1 MQNWS
6 AMEPTAEFDFARER
20 DDQRRQLR
28 AAILDAAASLLSD
41 RGLENMSVRAIASRV
56 GSSTKVIYSHF
67 GGKPGI
73 VDALYRDGFEQL
85 AVAVREAAN
94 GEGSAPERLG
104 RIAEAYRS
112 FALQSPALYELM
124 FGPRVRDLLPSP
136 QQRNPVLG
144 ASQVIADL
152 IRAGQADGTIQRGD
166 VHRQTKFLWSAYH
179 GTVSLELMNWF
190 DGDEAADNHRRLA
203 AAALQSLRA

>member
-1 MQNWS
+1 
-6 AMEPTAEFDFARER
+6 
-20 DDQRRQLR
+20 
-28 AAILDAAASLLSD
+28 
-41 RGLENMSVRAIASRV
+41 MSVRAIASRV

-73 VDALYRDGFEQL
+73 VDTLYRDGFEEL
-85 AVAVREAAN
+85 AAAVRGAAN
-94 GEGSAPERLG
+94 GEGGVLERLG

-136 QQRNPVLG
+136 RQRDPVLG

-152 IRAGQADGTIQRGD
+152 LRVGQAEGTIQPGD
-166 VHRQTKFLWSAYH
+166 VHQQTKFLWSAYH
-179 GTVSLELMNWF
+179 GTVSLELMGWF
-190 DGDEAADNHRRLA
+190 AGDEAVDNHHRLTA
-203 AAALQSLRA
+203 TALQSLRT